1 LDISYKRIAIFF
13 QPRAPSSVAKEVP
26 IFTSMKTRFLSTLAL
41 VALPLTLGTGA
52 ARAQVARTIYFYNA
66 SVGTGAGV
74 AVDAQ
79 PASWGNGTFRRVRRP
94 DYEGAQT
101 LQIQTRNFA
110 EGVRF
115 DLAQPVD
122 PTPYL
127 QNGFIRL
134 RLKFNSAGGF
144 GGGGGLGGGGRGGR
158 GRGGGGFPGA
168 GGGFPGG
175 GGEFPGAGD
184 GLPGGGMVPGGAG
197 GNQQTGALFQMRPPA
212 GDDNAAGAQENGA
225 QTQGNAQFDPNGA
238 GGALPGIGGQNGFP
252 SGPPGGFPGGF
263 PGAGGGFPGAGGGFP
278 GAGGAFPGAGPQST
292 YIKEFKITLVRET
305 GVTSGRFAVDLNAN
319 RPDDNGWHL
328 FTLALK
334 NMTSTKGAAGAV
346 TRVLLT
352 SDAQDTFALAQM
364 ALVVENGEMTVSLRT
379 AEQAAGAQ
387 SAEITTRPDQPL
399 LLVADVEAGAA
410 DPQVEWNFDADNVG
424 LPRADAPANPGALPG
439 GGVPGGGF
447 PGGALPGAGFPG
459 AGGGRGLDPRG
470 QLGIPAGGQNPR
482 TGGLF
487 GGAPGVGGTA
497 GGAVVLGPRVD
508 ARGLTASLTFPN
520 EEQDYRVEVT
530 VRDRSGQKQPVKA
543 SILVHV
549 RG

>member
-1 LDISYKRIAIFF
+1 
-13 QPRAPSSVAKEVP
+13 
-26 IFTSMKTRFLSTLAL
+26 MKTRFLSTLAL
-41 VALPLTLGTGA
+41 CALPLTLATGA
-52 ARAQVARTIYFYNA
+52 AHAQVARTIYFYNA
-66 SVGTGAGV
+66 SVGTGAGI

-79 PASWGNGTFRRVRRP
+79 PASWGNGTFRRSRRP
-94 DYEGAQT
+94 DYEGAPT

-122 PTPYL
+122 IAPYL

-134 RLKFNSAGGF
+134 RLKFNAA
-144 GGGGGLGGGGRGGR
+144 GGGGGGGGFGGGGRGGR
-158 GRGGGGFPGA
+158 FRGGGGFPGA
-168 GGGFPGG
+168 GGGFPGAG
-175 GGEFPGAGD
+175 GGFPGAGGD
-184 GLPGGGMVPGGAG
+184 AGGAG
-197 GNQQTGALFQMRPPA
+197 GDTQTGTLFQMRPPT
-212 GDDNAAGAQENGA
+212 GDDNAAGAQEDGV

-238 GGALPGIGGQNGFP
+238 GGALPGIGGQNGVP
-252 SGPPGGFPGGF
+252 GAGPGGFPGGF
-263 PGAGGGFPGAGGGFP
+263 PGAGGGLPGADGTP
-278 GAGGAFPGAGPQST
+278 TGAGPEST
-292 YIKEFKITLVRET
+292 YIKEFKVTLVRET

-334 NMTSTKGAAGAV
+334 NMTSTKGAAGAIR
-346 TRVLLT
+346 RVLLT

-379 AEQAAGAQ
+379 PDQAAGAQ
-387 SAEITTRPDQPL
+387 MAEVKTRPDQPL

-424 LPRADAPANPGALPG
+424 LPRADAPANTGALPG
-439 GGVPGGGF
+439 GGIPGGGAPGGTIPGGGF
-447 PGGALPGAGFPG
+447 PG
-459 AGGGRGLDPRG
+459 AGGNGGNTPRSP
-470 QLGIPAGGQNPR
+470 LGMPGGGQNPR
-482 TGGLF
+482 TGGLL
-487 GGAPGVGGTA
+487 GGAPGA
-497 GGAVVLGPRVD
+497 GGAAGGTVVLGPRVD
-508 ARGLTASLTFPN
+508 AHGLTASLTFPN

>member
-1 LDISYKRIAIFF
+1 
-13 QPRAPSSVAKEVP
+13 
-26 IFTSMKTRFLSTLAL
+26 MKTRFLSTLAL
-41 VALPLTLGTGA
+41 SALPLLIGTGT
-52 ARAQVARTIYFYNA
+52 ARAQVARTVYFYNA

-79 PASWGNGTFRRVRRP
+79 PASWGNGTLRRVRRP

-122 PTPYL
+122 ITPYL

-144 GGGGGLGGGGRGGR
+144 GGGGGSRGGGRGGR
-158 GRGGGGFPGA
+158 FRGGGNFPGA
-168 GGGFPGG
+168 GGGFPGA
-175 GGEFPGAGD
+175 GA
-184 GLPGGGMVPGGAG
+184 VPGGAG
-197 GNQQTGALFQMRPPA
+197 GDTQTGALFQMRPPTGDENA
-212 GDDNAAGAQENGA
+212 GGAQDDET
-225 QTQGNAQFDPNGA
+225 QTEGNAQFDPNGA
-238 GGALPGIGGQNGFP
+238 GGPTGFP
-252 SGPPGGFPGGF
+252 GAPGGFPGGPPGGFPGGF
-263 PGAGGGFPGAGGGFP
+263 PGAGGGFPGIGTGPSDIGGGLP
-278 GAGGAFPGAGPQST
+278 GADGAVAGAGPQST
-292 YIKEFKITLVRET
+292 YIKEFKVTLVRET

-334 NMTSTKGAAGAV
+334 DMTSTKGAAGGV

-379 AEQAAGAQ
+379 AAQAAGAQ
-387 SAEITTRPDQPL
+387 SAEITARPAQPL

-424 LPRADAPANPGALPG
+424 LPRADAPANTGAFPG
-439 GGVPGGGF
+439 GGVPGAGF
-447 PGGALPGAGFPG
+447 PGGAFPGGGFPG
-459 AGGGRGLDPRG
+459 AGGGRGFDPRG
-470 QLGIPAGGQNPR
+470 QLGIPGGGQNGR

-487 GGAPGVGGTA
+487 GGAPGGNGTG